1 MKKYINKIFS
11 GVVLTS
17 ALILSSCGSDYL
29 NVSPSESV
37 ETEQVYGTTTGLRS
51 ALNGIAKEMT
61 TQQYY
66 YGSPFV
72 GESGIIR
79 LYENLPSQNY
89 NYNYYASGW
98 SPLHNQTFHLRG
110 TSIYDSYAWAYYYQL
125 IVSANAII
133 NHADEAEGT
142 EDDKKFV
149 KASALAFRAFAY
161 EKLIHYYCYRW
172 QDSNNGAS
180 RGLPLRLDESTNEIA
195 ASTLAETY
203 QQIYKDLDES
213 ISLFGSTKSNRNA
226 SEVWIPNVNVA
237 HAVYARAALT
247 KQDYSKALEQAKLA
261 REGFELM
268 SRSDYQQGFCDPT
281 SEWIFGSYGS
291 TAENNWYWAFGTQSA
306 CNGYYATTQP
316 TGAGSIGHELIERI
330 PDNDVRKQIFITED
344 KVFPEYSEKLTLAK
358 EKLAEARKSGSA
370 DLETLVADS
379 TKWANAINAG
389 VNQTYGIIGMGSG
402 EVYDKA
408 WEAADSVIKAHNV
421 KGKSAA
427 YQSEYY
433 YLDGQMKFWVND
445 QPGVGYV
452 PFIRS
457 SEMYLIEAEANYF
470 LGNEAAAKS
479 ALEALNVVRNPEY
492 TCNKTG
498 EELFNEIKD
507 YREVELWGEGFAW
520 SDYKRWNI
528 PVVRHSFAQGGNAH
542 TAVAVT
548 ITPESG
554 NKWTWVVPNGEVDY
568 NSLITNQE

>member
-37 ETEQVYGTTTGLRS
+37 ETDQVYGTTTGLRS

-133 NHADEAEGT
+133 NHADDAEGT

-291 TAENNWYWAFGTQSA
+291 TAENNWYWAFGTQGA

-316 TGAGSIGHELIERI
+316 TGAGTIGHELIERI

-344 KVFPEYSEKLTLAK
+344 KVFPEFSEKLTLAK

-370 DLETLVADS
+370 DLKALIADS
-379 TKWANAINAG
+379 TKWADSINAG

-402 EVYDKA
+402 EAYDKA
-408 WEAADSVIKAHNV
+408 WESADSVIKAHNV

-498 EELFNEIKD
+498 KELFNEIKD

-548 ITPESG
+548 VTTESG

-568 NSLITNQE
+568 NSLIKNQE